1 MGRLCESGDVLIPET
16 MACLPQ
22 EDSLIA
28 IHQAGAYGFSM
39 ASHYNGFPLPS
50 EWLLRTSGEWQCIR
64 EEEEAGAF
72 LHAVPGGLEC

>member
-1 MGRLCESGDVLIPET
+1 MGRLCESGDLLIPET
-16 MACLPQ
+16 MACLPR

-50 EWLLRTSGEWQCIR
+50 EWLLKRNGEWQCIR